1 MTNCIIDI
9 RHEAVSL
16 SYLECLSVMLA
27 QVFLISI
34 MITGYLKD
42 IRVSALLHN
51 GLSISLFLTES
62 HQLNPVVTECKMSH
76 YHMELGWLKLN
87 CILDLLS
94 DEELEI
100 DYYLCTWELI
110 YSLINVINSI
120 MLKVKVIR
128 MMKLPGHDFTF
139 YWNWNGQIT

>member
-16 SYLECLSVMLA
+16 SYLECLSVLLA

-51 GLSISLFLTES
+51 GLSISLFLTE
-62 HQLNPVVTECKMSH
+62 CKMSH

-87 CILDLLS
+87 CILGLLS

>member
-16 SYLECLSVMLA
+16 SYLECLSVLLA

-51 GLSISLFLTES
+51 GLSISLFLTE
-62 HQLNPVVTECKMSH
+62 CKMSH

-87 CILDLLS
+87 CILGLLS
-94 DEELEI
+94 DEELDI